1 MHINQAARQLSTPPV
16 KIQEAIAQLHQR
28 NHPAF
33 PSADIK
39 DINEAQVQA
48 IAQYLANPQTEQGS
62 GAQPGSARE
71 VGGAFGVVNQ
81 RINKTAAAAGVQIAR
96 EAVQTVHATATH
108 LLINY
113 SPEEIDRLALEQLG
127 LDAIEDNGADQMM
140 ASVLSG
146 LGKRRGAML
155 DFAQPSPAMTLAG
168 IQPLAQLVL
177 SASSNS
183 DTAEAG
189 SDS

>member
-1 MHINQAARQLSTPPV
+1 MRLNQVANQLKIVPA

-28 NHPAF
+28 NHSLF
-33 PSADIK
+33 PSAEINDL
-39 DINEAQVQA
+39 NEAQVQA
-48 IAQYLANPQTEQGS
+48 IAQHLANPQPEQGA
-62 GAQPGSARE
+62 GPQPGSARE

-140 ASVLSG
+140 AGVLSS

-155 DFAQPSPAMTLAG
+155 DFAQPSPAMALAG
-168 IQPLAQLVL
+168 IQPAAQRAL
-177 SASSNS
+177 SASSSS